1 MSDTPVNTPAK
12 QQPRQ
17 WLLGLIILILLALV
31 LWWFWPTPSAPQTG
45 GRWRDGG
52 PVPVRV
58 ASAEQGDFRVQL
70 KALGT
75 VTAYNTVHVRSRVD
89 GELVKLLFSE
99 GQQVE
104 AGQLLAQ
111 VDPRAYRISLQQVEG
126 ALQQQQAQLNGAER
140 DLARYRGLHAEQS
153 IAKQTLDTQE
163 ALVNQLRGGL
173 KSLQAQVANAR
184 LNLDHTDIRAPIAGR
199 LGLRQADVG
208 NLLGS
213 GDSNP
218 LVVITQT
225 QPITIMFSLPEAE
238 LPVLIEQVRTGAAL
252 VVEAWDRSEQRLLA
266 SGELE
271 SLDNQID
278 IATGT
283 VKLKARF
290 ENSDELLFPN
300 QFVNIRLQLQT
311 LQQVTLIPAA
321 ALQFGPTGSFVYRL
335 DEEDK
340 VHLQP
345 VQVAASDGA
354 QTVIGSG
361 LQPGQRV
368 VLEGTDR
375 LRSGNQVEVISDPA
389 ATADQAQK
397 QPTP

>member
-1 MSDTPVNTPAK
+1 MPDTPLHTPAK
-12 QQPRQ
+12 QQRRQ
-17 WLLGLIILILLALV
+17 WLLGLIMLTLLALL
-31 LWWFWPTPSAPQTG
+31 LWWFWPAPSAPQPG

-58 ASAEQGDFRVQL
+58 APVEQGDFSVEL

-89 GELVKLLFSE
+89 GELLKLLFEE

-111 VDPRAYRISLQQVEG
+111 IDPRAYQIALQQAEG
-126 ALQQQQAQLNGAER
+126 ALQEHQAQLTGAER

-184 LNLDHTDIRAPIAGR
+184 LNLDYTDIRAPISGR

-208 NLLGS
+208 NLLSS
-213 GDSNP
+213 GDSAP

-225 QPITIMFSLPEAE
+225 TPIAVLFSLPEVE
-238 LPVLIEQVRTGAAL
+238 LPAL
-252 VVEAWDRSEQRLLA
+252 VEQIRAGRTLGVEAWDRSEQRLLA
-266 SGELE
+266 TGELE

-290 ENSDELLFPN
+290 ENSDERLFPN

-311 LQQVTLIPAA
+311 LQQATLIPSA
-321 ALQFGPTGSFVYRL
+321 ALQFGPDGSFVYRL
-335 DEEDK
+335 DDEDK
-340 VHLQP
+340 VYMQA

-361 LQPGQRV
+361 LQPGQRI

-389 ATADQAQK
+389 GAPAQVQ
-397 QPTP
+397 QPAP

>member
-1 MSDTPVNTPAK
+1 MSDTPLHTPAK
-12 QQPRQ
+12 EQHRQ
-17 WLLGLIILILLALV
+17 WLLGLIMLTLLALL
-31 LWWFWPTPSAPQTG
+31 LWWFWPAPSAPQPG

-58 ASAEQGDFRVQL
+58 APVVQGDFRVEL

-75 VTAYNTVHVRSRVD
+75 ATAYNTVHVRSRVE

-99 GQQVE
+99 GQPVK

-111 VDPRAYRISLQQVEG
+111 IDPRAYRIALQQAEG
-126 ALQQQQAQLNGAER
+126 ALQEHQAQLSGAER
-140 DLARYRGLHAEQS
+140 DLTRYRGLHAEQS
-153 IAKQTLDTQE
+153 IAKQTLDNQE

-173 KSLQAQVANAR
+173 KSLQAQVASAR
-184 LNLDHTDIRAPIAGR
+184 LNLDYTDIRAPITGR

-208 NLLGS
+208 NLLS
-213 GDSNP
+213 SADSTP

-225 QPITIMFSLPEAE
+225 QPIAVLFSLPEAE
-238 LPVLIEQVRTGAAL
+238 LPALVEQVRAGHTL
-252 VVEAWDRSEQRLLA
+252 LVEAWDRSEQRQLA
-266 SGELE
+266 IGELE

-290 ENSDELLFPN
+290 ENADELLFPN
-300 QFVNIRLQLQT
+300 QFVNIRLRLQT
-311 LQQVTLIPAA
+311 LQQVTLIPSA
-321 ALQFGPTGSFVYRL
+321 ALQFGPDGSFVYRL

-340 VHLQP
+340 VYMQA
-345 VQVAASDGA
+345 VQVAATNGG

-361 LQPGQRV
+361 VQAGQRV

-375 LRSGNQVEVISDPA
+375 LRSGNQVEVINDS
-389 ATADQAQK
+389 ADASAQVQ